1 MATGRLEG
9 ETDEQRRERMHR
21 LAERSAAVRR
31 ERKQARA
38 AKPSSGPQSRMAA
51 SVEEIVSDETSAL
64 ATLQAVID
72 DPKALHSDR
81 IRAVEAQ
88 QRILQRVA
96 AEQAEEKHGALVAL
110 RQALDALPLEARA
123 PALSSLLRLT
133 PLRPAPT
140 TPPLEGAAR
149 RAASDG

>member
-1 MATGRLEG
+1 MTLIAAWKKANG
-9 ETDEQRRERMHR
+9 Q
-21 LAERSAAVRR
+21 AVRAVDPEPQTR
-31 ERKQARA
+31 MDTGEVER
-38 AKPSSGPQSRMAA
+38 
-51 SVEEIVSDETSAL
+51 VSDETAAL

-110 RQALDALPLEARA
+110 RQALDALPPGERV
-123 PALSSLLRLT
+123 PALQGLLRLT
-133 PLRPAPT
+133 PSERSEHPS
-140 TPPLEGAAR
+140 PPQQLVSHEPVSG
-149 RAASDG
+149 